1 MKLEFRILRHEHFYK
16 NTVYLGI
23 RLLRFLG
30 HSFAVKIPIW
40 KGVSCAVTSIP
51 TEVMNKIYDTLLLEV
66 YGVEVIYSDDALEM
80 AQDAISSMKESV
92 SRVLDMILESR
103 R

>member
-1 MKLEFRILRHEHFYK
+1 MKTRLEFRILRHEHFHK

-30 HSFAVKIPIW
+30 RSFAVKIPVW
-40 KGVSCAVTSIP
+40 KGVSCAIVSIP
-51 TEVMNKIYDTLLLEV
+51 VEVMNKIYDTLLLEV

-80 AQDAISSMKESV
+80 LADHEVA
-92 SRVLDMILESR
+92 
-103 R
+103 